1 MDLVCYRPQS
11 DPPLRA
17 TMTDALTPLSLD
29 LAVLPILPPAQANM
43 VMAISQS
50 VLPLSDFHVNVVEE

>member
-1 MDLVCYRPQS
+1 
-11 DPPLRA
+11 
-17 TMTDALTPLSLD
+17 MTDALTPLSLD